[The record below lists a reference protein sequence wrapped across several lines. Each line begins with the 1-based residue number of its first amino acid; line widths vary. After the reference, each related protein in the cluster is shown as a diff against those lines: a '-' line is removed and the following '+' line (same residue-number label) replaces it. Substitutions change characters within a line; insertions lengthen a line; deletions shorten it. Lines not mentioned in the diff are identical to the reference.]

1 MLSTDPQE
9 AQSSAVRVRAPGA
22 TTGTPAGATTIVTPS
37 GQSTKTT
44 TATAATTVVRAV
56 AAMTRGRARRLRRG
70 GAAGA
75 GAMSGT
81 IPQDGA
87 CPGPCLYGSGRVDNI
102 RANENKNEVK
112 LTHTQAVFLMVA
124 VTLMWSIAGVITRH
138 LEHARSFEVTFWR
151 SFFTVLSLLV
161 ILPFFQGRVVFA
173 KIRDGGWA
181 LWLSGLCW
189 SVMFTAFMVALTLT
203 SVANVLVTMALGPFL
218 TALIAR
224 IFIGHRIPAR
234 TWAAILV
241 AGAGIAWMYGAQ
253 LEGGQLAGTLVALF
267 VPLASGVNWTI
278 TQRAHAQGRNVD
290 LVPAVLVGA
299 VISSL
304 VTLPLAMP
312 LRASA
317 HDVGL
322 LAILGLVQLA
332 IPCALAVV
340 CARVLKAPEIA
351 LLALLE
357 IIFGIVLAWVGANE
371 IPSQTVLAGGALVL
385 GALVVNELVGWRQ
398 RA

>member
-1 MLSTDPQE
+1 M
-9 AQSSAVRVRAPGA
+9 
-22 TTGTPAGATTIVTPS
+22 
-37 GQSTKTT
+37 
-44 TATAATTVVRAV
+44 
-56 AAMTRGRARRLRRG
+56 
-70 GAAGA
+70 
-75 GAMSGT
+75 
-81 IPQDGA
+81 
-87 CPGPCLYGSGRVDNI
+87 
-102 RANENKNEVK
+102 K

-124 VTLMWSIAGVITRH
+124 VTLMWSIAGVVTRH
-138 LEHARSFEVTFWR
+138 LEQAQSFEVTFWR

-161 ILPFFQGRVVFA
+161 ILPFFQGRQVFA
-173 KIRDGGWA
+173 KIRRGGWA

-203 SVANVLVTMALGPFL
+203 SVANVLVTMAIGPFL

-224 IFIGHRIPAR
+224 VFIGHRIPLR
-234 TWAAILV
+234 TWAAIVV
-241 AGAGIAWMYGAQ
+241 AGAGIAYMYGTQ
-253 LEGGQLAGTLVALF
+253 MEGGQFAGTLVALC
-267 VPLASGVNWTI
+267 VPLAGGINWTV
-278 TQRAHAQGRNVD
+278 TQRSHAHGQEVD

-312 LRASA
+312 LRASG
-317 HDVGL
+317 HDIAL
-322 LAILGLVQLA
+322 LALLGLVQLA

-357 IIFGIVLAWVGANE
+357 VIFGIVLAWVGADE
-371 IPSQTVLAGGALVL
+371 VPGQTVLAGGALVI
-385 GALVVNELVGWRQ
+385 GALVANEVLGWRQ